1 MIDLG
6 IKPIFEVF
14 AAGKKL
20 QLLEFHAFKKQKNMH
35 NLNYSGSFSSRF
47 TIINIS
53 LITEVVMNKAFR
65 IGLCKNERTQTSSTE
80 TKARL
85 YFF

>member
-6 IKPIFEVF
+6 CGITPIFEVF
-14 AAGKKL
+14 AAGKIL
-20 QLLEFHAFKKQKNMH
+20 QLLEFNAFKKEKDMH
-35 NLNYSGSFSSRF
+35 NLNYSGRVSSRF

-53 LITEVVMNKAFR
+53 LRTEVVMNKAFR
-65 IGLCKNERTQTSSTE
+65 ICKNERTKTSSTE